1 MHKYLSLCQERE
13 KFRAR
18 LIDVIKQR
26 RKREKEKVFYKI
38 DTCIEEIG
46 KGEEVEEDVI
56 VGNEDDILRYYYYLT
71 QGIDDTYVGLMDV
84 DLLKNILKRIP
95 SKWKEKFKESLNRL
109 VNEVKEEYILNVKM
123 SVIEFVLGDSTYSS
137 LKQVRSAYTIF
148 SIYKFPLD
156 RYSETNEF
164 NNDTVIESAGSV
176 CHWGFSN
183 SVVDLFGFHYQVTII
198 SVIIIVTISY
208 RTFCV
213 YKWNHLKDLTYLR
226 INLNICL
233 LTRRE

>member
-46 KGEEVEEDVI
+46 KGEEVEQDLI

-84 DLLKNILKRIP
+84 GLLKNILKRIP

-176 CHWGFSN
+176 CH
-183 SVVDLFGFHYQVTII
+183 
-198 SVIIIVTISY
+198 
-208 RTFCV
+208 
-213 YKWNHLKDLTYLR
+213 
-226 INLNICL
+226 
-233 LTRRE
+233 